1 MKFWPTEVIISPEVI
16 MIHFFYF
23 FKSVDGN
30 SAGKIVMINSENQN
44 TKGRGM
50 WLTNTKGTKITQ
62 PSEGFIKQLIAVS
75 QREQKGDC
83 VRKHALFSYYL
94 QRNLSRTRKTVVKVT
109 VSFPNPK
116 TSQSERYYKLR
127 FSQVTYY
134 W

>member
-1 MKFWPTEVIISPEVI
+1 
-16 MIHFFYF
+16 
-23 FKSVDGN
+23 
-30 SAGKIVMINSENQN
+30 
-44 TKGRGM
+44 M

-75 QREQKGDC
+75 QRELKGDC

-109 VSFPNPK
+109 VSVPNPK
-116 TSQSERYYKLR
+116 TSQSERDYKLR